1 MARKRDGGSAPR
13 VCGCVLVSG
22 LLSLGA
28 GAAEETPRWIGL
40 DTTLRDRQA
49 WTAPDETVCAASL
62 DTRIS
67 DAAASDG
74 RTIRG
79 TYRGL
84 LLCIR

>member
-1 MARKRDGGSAPR
+1 MARMRNGGSVPR
-13 VCGCVLVSG
+13 VCGCALVLG

-28 GAAEETPRWIGL
+28 GAEEEAPRWIGL
-40 DTTLRDRQA
+40 DTTLRDRQT
-49 WTAPDETVCAASL
+49 WTAPDETACAASL